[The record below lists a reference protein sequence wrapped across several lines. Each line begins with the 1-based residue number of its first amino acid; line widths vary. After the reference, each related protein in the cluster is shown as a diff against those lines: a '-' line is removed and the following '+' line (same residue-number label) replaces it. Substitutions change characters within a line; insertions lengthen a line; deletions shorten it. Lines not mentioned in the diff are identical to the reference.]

1 MYLTLEV
8 MTTLTIT
15 DEMLEFL
22 DDLRDSGETNMF
34 GAAPYLRE
42 EFPHLD
48 REGARKVLTHWM
60 ETFSE
65 RHPV

>member
-1 MYLTLEV
+1 
-8 MTTLTIT
+8 MTTPTVT

-34 GAAPYLRE
+34 GASPYLRE

-48 REGARKVLTHWM
+48 REGARKVLSRWM

-65 RHPV
+65 RHPR